1 MTSGTLTPA
10 ELRRRLAAN
19 ARRLRAAA
27 SLTIKQAAEQAG
39 MHWRHWQKVEAS
51 QNNATLAT
59 IVRMA
64 GALNSTPAELLAEP
78 PKAPEEPPGAAGVA

>member
-1 MTSGTLTPA
+1 MTSGTIPSV

-19 ARRLRAAA
+19 ARRLRTAA
-27 SLTIKQAAEQAG
+27 SLTLKQAAERAG

-64 GALNSTPAELLAEP
+64 AALEITPAELLAEP
-78 PKAPEEPPGAAGVA
+78 PKASEAPVVT

>member
-1 MTSGTLTPA
+1 MTSGTITST

-19 ARRLRAAA
+19 ARRLRIAA
-27 SLTIKQAAEQAG
+27 SLTLKQAAERAG

-64 GALNSTPAELLAEP
+64 RALDITPAELLAEP
-78 PKAPEEPPGAAGVA
+78 PNALEEPVVT